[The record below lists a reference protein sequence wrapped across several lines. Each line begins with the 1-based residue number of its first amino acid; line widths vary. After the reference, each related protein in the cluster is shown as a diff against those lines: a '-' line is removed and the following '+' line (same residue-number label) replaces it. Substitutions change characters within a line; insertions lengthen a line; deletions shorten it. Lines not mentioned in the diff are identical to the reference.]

1 MISFDEFFKKD
12 VFSDFDENFE
22 LIKEVSNIVDTDIAR
37 KVLIHILD
45 IWENVNENAKEIW
58 LDLIEVAGFY
68 PYYITHVK
76 DVSEHN
82 ISLKTQIRTAF
93 YKSNNLEGVYF
104 HEEQKEI
111 EYALSKG
118 DNIAVSAPTSFGKSM
133 LIEEIVARKQ
143 FSNILIIQPTLALI
157 DETRKKL
164 QKYNDFYTV
173 VINTKQSIGEN
184 NIFILT
190 AERVLE
196 FPNLPQINFFVID
209 EFYKISNRRNDGRI
223 DALNVALMKVMEHKP
238 QSLFL
243 TPTVDSLSER
253 FREKYNI
260 EFYRTD
266 YSLVNTNIIEVR
278 TKRNKFYDNSGKKKK
293 LFDLLLSQTEPSI
306 VYVKSPGEAYK
317 LANEY
322 FEFLKEKQIEL
333 ATLGNNDLLEWIDV
347 NISPQWELRDLLY
360 HKIGTHNGSLPR
372 HIVTSEIELFNNKEL
387 KVLFATTS
395 LIEGVNTAAKNMF
408 IYSSY
413 KGQRTKIDFF
423 DFANIRGRAG
433 RMNQYFTGNVYVF
446 FEEPSQENFVIDVP
460 SIDQEEVSDEII
472 VNIPDEDLR
481 DKTRKEEL
489 FSDLDEDLQEII
501 KKNLV
506 SVKGQINLYKFISSH
521 KESLVDLV
529 WSISPNLD
537 QLRLVLGLGYK
548 YLYNNNNERFINR
561 QAGSAMAI
569 ANNPL
574 KTVIL
579 NQENYFRDQGVEY
592 PLKKAIDYVL
602 EFQRKEAGFAIPKI
616 LAVVDSI
623 QKYVF
628 EKAGM
633 EFGDYSIFAS
643 MLESE
648 QVPENLQFLID
659 YGVPSSALKK
669 LRLAISSDLTDNQ
682 VIKTLRDQSQFLL
695 KRLLPYEQKL
705 LMRAIS

>member
-1 MISFDEFFKKD
+1 MILFDEFLNRE
-12 VFSDFDENFE
+12 VFNDFDENFE
-22 LIKEVSNIVDTDIAR
+22 LIKKVSNIVDTNIAR
-37 KVLIHILD
+37 KVLIHVLD

-58 LDLIEVAGFY
+58 LDLIEGAGFY
-68 PYYITHVK
+68 PYYVSYVK
-76 DVSEHN
+76 DVSRDN

-118 DNIAVSAPTSFGKSM
+118 DNIAVSAPTSFGKSL
-133 LIEEIVARKQ
+133 LIEEIVARRR

-157 DETRKKL
+157 DETRQKL

-196 FPNLPQINFFVID
+196 YPSLPQINFFVID

-223 DALNVALMKVMEHKP
+223 DALNVALMKVMEHRP

-278 TKRNKFYDNSGKKKK
+278 TKQNNFYDNSGKKKK

-322 FEFLKEKQIEL
+322 FGFLKERQIEL
-333 ATLGNNDLLEWIDV
+333 ETLGNNDLLEWIDE

-413 KGQRTKIDFF
+413 KGQSTKIDFF

-472 VNIPDEDLR
+472 VNIPEEDLR

-521 KESLVDLV
+521 KESLADLV
-529 WSISPNLD
+529 WSVSPSLD

-548 YLYNNNNERFINR
+548 YLYNNSNERFINR

-579 NQENYFRDQGVEY
+579 NQEKFYKEQRKQT
-592 PLKKAIDYVL
+592 PLKDAIDYVL

-669 LRLAISSDLTDNQ
+669 LRPAISSDLTDNQ
-682 VIKTLRDQSQFLL
+682 VIKTLRERSQFLL
-695 KRLLPYEQKL
+695 ERLLPYEQKL

>member
-1 MISFDEFFKKD
+1 MISLDEFLKQE
-12 VFSDFDENFE
+12 VFNDFNDNFE

-37 KVLIHILD
+37 KVLIHVLD
-45 IWENVNENAKEIW
+45 IWENVNENAKVIW
-58 LDLIEVAGFY
+58 LDLIEGAGFY
-68 PYYITHVK
+68 PYYVSHVK
-76 DVSEHN
+76 DVSGDN

-104 HEEQKEI
+104 HEEQKEV

-118 DNIAVSAPTSFGKSM
+118 DSIAVSAPTSFGKSL

-157 DETRKKL
+157 DETRQKL

-173 VINTKQSIGEN
+173 VINTKQSVGEN

-196 FPNLPQINFFVID
+196 YPDLPRIDFFVID

-278 TKRNKFYDNSGKKKK
+278 TKRNNFYNNSDKKKK
-293 LFDLLLSQTEPSI
+293 LFDLLLNQTEPSI

-333 ATLGNNDLLEWIDV
+333 ETLDNNDLLEWIDE

-372 HIVTSEIELFNNKEL
+372 HIVTSEIELFNNKDL

-472 VNIPDEDLR
+472 VNIPDDDLR

-489 FSDLDEDLQEII
+489 FADLDEDLQEII

-506 SVKGQINLYKFISSH
+506 SVKGQINLYRFINNN
-521 KESLVDLV
+521 KERLSNLV
-529 WSISPNLD
+529 WSASPNLG
-537 QLRLVLGLGYK
+537 QLHLVLALGYK
-548 YLYNNNNERFINR
+548 YLYNNDNERFINR
-561 QAGSAMAI
+561 QTGTALAV

-579 NQENYFRDQGVEY
+579 NQERFYKEQRRQT
-592 PLKKAIDYVL
+592 PLKDAIDYVL
-602 EFQRKEAGFAIPKI
+602 EFQRKDASFTIPKI

-628 EKAGM
+628 ERAGM
-633 EFGDYSIFAS
+633 EYGDYSVFAS

-648 QVPENLQFLID
+648 QVSENLQFLID

-669 LRLAISSDLTDNQ
+669 LRTVVSSDLTDSQ
-682 VIKTLRDQSQFLL
+682 VIHTLRNQSKILIE
-695 KRLLPYEQKL
+695 RLLPYEYKL
-705 LMRAIS
+705 LMRAIR